1 MAIGPSYGIILL
13 GATRLEEEE
22 DLERDLVAFFQAE
35 EEVMARA
42 EFCQVSVA
50 KASNGFELGLV
61 WAGDGAEKGSNWLAM
76 VVGCCCLLLFVW
88 GVGFGER
95 LSSSKFW
102 ILGIQQSLRRNPLLN
117 LCHSFGLTY

>member
-1 MAIGPSYGIILL
+1 
-13 GATRLEEEE
+13 
-22 DLERDLVAFFQAE
+22 LERDLVAFFQAE

-88 GVGFGER
+88 GWGLGRDYHLLPNFGYWVYNKAYVGIR
-95 LSSSKFW
+95 
-102 ILGIQQSLRRNPLLN
+102 
-117 LCHSFGLTY
+117 Y